1 MDVSD
6 KILRESLGISAVPWS
21 VMKKKSK
28 CQINKSRRKIK
39 EAYFN
44 DIKQ

>member
-21 VMKKKSK
+21 VMKKK
-28 CQINKSRRKIK
+28 
-39 EAYFN
+39 
-44 DIKQ
+44 KQMPDK